1 MPVKALSHT
10 TGAGDCVRLDALVA
24 KLCAMPRGRARGLI
38 AFGGVNVNGDPQG
51 DPALLLRA
59 GDVLQVRFEPGRKYK
74 EPRAER
80 ATRGFSQV
88 YLDDDLIVV
97 DKEPGIL
104 TVPTPNGEANTLVS
118 LISRH
123 LAKGQKR
130 HRPVSVVHR
139 LDRETSGLLVFGR
152 TPVIARQLSDQFA
165 AHKPEREYVTIVSG
179 VVKDDSGTLRS
190 HLVTDKSLNR
200 KSDDSGRGELAVT
213 HFKVLRRGRDWTSL
227 SVRLETGRRNQIR
240 IHMAELGHP
249 VLGDERYADEQ
260 AKVPRGW
267 PVDRLALHARVLGFI
282 HPKTKAPLRFQS
294 PLPAVFAVF
303 V

>member
-104 TVPTPNGEANTLVS
+104 TVPTPNALPPPS
-118 LISRH
+118 AKIS
-123 LAKGQKR
+123 
-130 HRPVSVVHR
+130 
-139 LDRETSGLLVFGR
+139 
-152 TPVIARQLSDQFA
+152 
-165 AHKPEREYVTIVSG
+165 
-179 VVKDDSGTLRS
+179 
-190 HLVTDKSLNR
+190 
-200 KSDDSGRGELAVT
+200 
-213 HFKVLRRGRDWTSL
+213 
-227 SVRLETGRRNQIR
+227 
-240 IHMAELGHP
+240 
-249 VLGDERYADEQ
+249 
-260 AKVPRGW
+260 
-267 PVDRLALHARVLGFI
+267 
-282 HPKTKAPLRFQS
+282 
-294 PLPAVFAVF
+294 
-303 V
+303 